1 MTLSQTL
8 KQLETALAELKTDGI
23 TLNQREQ
30 KQVASALKKDVDR
43 DVPPAKRK
51 GFFAQ
56 MLDIGKQALP
66 LLLPIIKMI
75 V

>member
-1 MTLSQTL
+1 MNLQQTL
-8 KQLETALAELKTDGI
+8 KQLETQLAELQTEGV
-23 TLNQREQ
+23 TLNQKEKRQIASSLKTDVERDLPKP
-30 KQVASALKKDVDR
+30 KQ
-43 DVPPAKRK
+43 K
-51 GFFAQ
+51 GFFAK